1 MVGSFATDT
10 VKAWDKGDKLYTSF
24 GLTGVPETLTAP
36 TVIPAKFDAAGL
48 KTEVAVTVTGVS
60 LAGGVPGA
68 V

>member
-10 VKAWDKGDKLYTSF
+10 VKAWEMFSGRIA
-24 GLTGVPETLTAP
+24 LTGVPETLTAP